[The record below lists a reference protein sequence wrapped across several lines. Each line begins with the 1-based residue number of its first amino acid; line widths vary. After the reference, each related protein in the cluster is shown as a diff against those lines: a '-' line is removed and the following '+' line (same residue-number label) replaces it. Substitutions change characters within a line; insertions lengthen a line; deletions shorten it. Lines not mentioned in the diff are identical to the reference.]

1 MEWFVAVTFRRNVLP
16 SVNFLRWKTILKGCK
31 KMSMLMKSTGQG
43 MCNWRFIGYVLILEH
58 DPGGLKLFFEGV

>member
-58 DPGGLKLFFEGV
+58 DPGGLTLFFGGV